1 MESSWCPPR
10 RTPNQMIGG
19 WDKRLYI
26 NPSKS
31 LNTLAVLPFYE
42 FMKRTLLSLIAAGS
56 MALTGVAFA
65 ASPSTYQVTGP
76 VMAVDDTMITVMKG
90 KEKFEVARDAN
101 TKVTGDLKVGDKV
114 TIQYTMTAKEVEVK
128 SAAKT
133 DKADKSKKDDKTSA
147 SPSPAKK

>member
-1 MESSWCPPR
+1 MLGTSTS
-10 RTPNQMIGG
+10 T
-19 WDKRLYI
+19 
-26 NPSKS
+26 SKS
-31 LNTLAVLPFYE
+31 LNRLAVPPFYNV
-42 FMKRTLLSLIAAGS
+42 MKRTLLSLITAGS
-56 MALTGVAFA
+56 MALTGAAFA

-76 VMAVDDTMITVMKG
+76 VTAVDDSMITVMKG
-90 KEKFEVARDAN
+90 KEKFEVARDSS